1 MEFAGEP
8 KAAHLGIQIAA
19 MRIFFPVLF
28 LCPSMEKNDS
38 DSPSGFELHVMIY
51 GEVAEQG
58 F

>member
-19 MRIFFPVLF
+19 MKIFVPVLF
-28 LCPSMEKNDS
+28 LCPSMEKNDR
-38 DSPSGFELHVMIY
+38 DSPVLELHAMIY

-58 F
+58 L

>member
-19 MRIFFPVLF
+19 MKILVPVVF

-38 DSPSGFELHVMIY
+38 DPPVFELHVMIY